1 MTTVH
6 VSQWTTLPD
15 PSMEPTISVY
25 RTSRILGLS
34 IRATYALRTRGNP
47 APPRRSLDPCAHRTI
62 PPQIPARRRRHSLNP
77 GDYRSDGGP
86 VTRRNGSPIHTVS
99 PD

>member
-34 IRATYALRTRGNP
+34 IRATYAACERGEIPHLRVG
-47 APPRRSLDPCAHRTI
+47 RSIRVLTGQFLRKYQLADDDTA
-62 PPQIPARRRRHSLNP
+62 
-77 GDYRSDGGP
+77 
-86 VTRRNGSPIHTVS
+86 
-99 PD
+99 